1 MVKRHKKKIIASLVV
16 LVVALG
22 GFFVYD
28 HFWKE
33 PEVIMNL
40 NSGDQS
46 FIKDMSEEEL
56 RDFLQDQADEDY
68 VRLKLDTTMRF
79 DTSDKPGSVN
89 IQNPPSNEY
98 AIEVTTYIEGEDD
111 EIYISGVIQPEQY
124 VSEGKLLRKVAKG
137 TYKTISTVQ
146 FLDSEK
152 NVVGTSSV
160 VGKLTVES

>member
-1 MVKRHKKKIIASLVV
+1 
-16 LVVALG
+16 
-22 GFFVYD
+22 
-28 HFWKE
+28 
-33 PEVIMNL
+33 MNL

-68 VRLKLDTTMRF
+68 VRLKLDTTMHF

-160 VGKLTVES
+160 VGK

>member
-1 MVKRHKKKIIASLVV
+1 MLI
-16 LVVALG
+16 
-22 GFFVYD
+22 GFFIYD
-28 HFWKE
+28 HFWRE

-56 RDFLQDQADEDY
+56 RNFLQDQADGDY

-79 DTSDKPGSVN
+79 DTSDDPGSVN

-98 AIEVTTYIEGEDD
+98 AIEVTTYIEGEDE
-111 EIYISGVIQPEQY
+111 EIYVSGVIQPEQY
-124 VSEGKLLRKVAKG
+124 VTEGKLLRKVEEA
-137 TYKTISTVQ
+137 TYKTVSTVQ
-146 FLDSEK
+146 FLDDES

>member
-1 MVKRHKKKIIASLVV
+1 MLI
-16 LVVALG
+16 
-22 GFFVYD
+22 GFFIYD
-28 HFWKE
+28 HFWRE

-56 RDFLQDQADEDY
+56 RNFLQDEADGDY

-79 DTSDKPGSVN
+79 DTSDDPGSVI

-98 AIEVTTYIEGEDD
+98 AIKVTTYIEGEDE

-124 VSEGKLLRKVAKG
+124 VTEGKLLRKVEEG
-137 TYKTISTVQ
+137 TYKTVSTVQ
-146 FLDSEK
+146 FLDDES